1 MCEDP
6 APAPA
11 GRESFRPYWL
21 VVVILF
27 LCPGA
32 FARSAGYILY
42 VGTYTQGGSQGIY
55 AYRLDETT
63 GRLGPLGL
71 AAAAVNPSFVT
82 VDRSGKL
89 LYAVNEVATYKGAAT
104 GAVSSFSID
113 RNSGKLAPINQV
125 ASGGADPCYLALDR
139 SGKYLLVANYT
150 GGTVAVIPVAR
161 DGHLSEASS
170 VEKNE
175 GTPGPV
181 KDRQEGP
188 HAHFIEASAGNRF
201 AYVADLGL
209 DRILIYRFDAG
220 KGVLSGGPS
229 TAGAT
234 DFLSAKLAPGTGPRH
249 IAFSADGKFM
259 YVIGEIDSTVTVF
272 QNAANETYR
281 AVQKISALPAG
292 FTGKNTA
299 AEIAIHP
306 SGRFLYTSNR
316 GDDSIAV
323 FSIDRNS
330 GRLTLVEHVPSG
342 GKAPRNFAIV
352 PDGSRLLAANQ
363 DSGNIVEFTID
374 KSTGRLKSGGE
385 VAKLPSPVC
394 LVFVAE

>member
-1 MCEDP
+1 MVLL
-6 APAPA
+6 
-11 GRESFRPYWL
+11 S
-21 VVVILF
+21 
-27 LCPGA
+27 PGA

-55 AYRLDETT
+55 AYRFDEQT
-63 GRLGPLGL
+63 GRLSSLGL
-71 AAAAVNPSFVT
+71 ASRTENPSFVT

-89 LYAVNEVATYKGAAT
+89 LYAVNEVAKYKGAAT

-113 RNSGKLAPINQV
+113 PNSGKLEPINQV

-150 GGTVAVIPVAR
+150 GGTVAVIPVAG

-170 VEKNE
+170 VLKNE
-175 GTPGPV
+175 GPPGPV

-188 HAHFIEASAGNRF
+188 HAHFIEASARNRF

-209 DRILIYRFDAG
+209 DRILIYQFDAE
-220 KGVLSGGPS
+220 KGVLTGGRS
-229 TAGAT
+229 TAGAR
-234 DFLSAKLAPGTGPRH
+234 DFFSAKLAPGTGPRH

-259 YVIGEIDSTVTVF
+259 YVIGELDSTVTVF
-272 QNAANETYR
+272 RNAENETYR
-281 AVQKISALPAG
+281 AIQKISALPAG
-292 FTGKNTA
+292 FAEKNTA

-316 GDDSIAV
+316 GDNSIAV
-323 FSIDRNS
+323 FAIDPTS
-330 GRLTLVEHVPSG
+330 GRLTLVEHVSSG
-342 GKAPRNFAIV
+342 GQTPRNFAIV
-352 PDGSRLLAANQ
+352 PDGSRLVAANQ
-363 DSGNIVEFTID
+363 DSGNLVEFTID
-374 KSTGRLKSGGE
+374 KSTGRLTSEGE

-394 LVFVAE
+394 LVFLRTE